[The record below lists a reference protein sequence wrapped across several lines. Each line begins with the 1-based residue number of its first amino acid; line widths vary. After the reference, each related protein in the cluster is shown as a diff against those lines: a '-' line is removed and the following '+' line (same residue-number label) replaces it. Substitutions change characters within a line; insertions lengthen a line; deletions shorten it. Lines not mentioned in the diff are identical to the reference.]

1 MHKGLLPFLLCL
13 TVGFTVSCTPP
24 PEAFTA
30 VELNTSTGGQ
40 KAVRLGKQRSANEN
54 QPEILGADILP
65 GRGMNIYQV
74 RAYIPG
80 LGVTDLIA
88 APSMAA
94 AGELLTDG
102 NESFKVGGAILLPYA
117 NRIRGELLPDG
128 QYLETTILG
137 QTVRLPANWKGNEP
151 GAEPHAMHGLI
162 LDGAMDSVHYE
173 ADSNGAR
180 VIGKLSAGG
189 FNGHWLSKADIRFES
204 ELTGSFFGF
213 RVTVENVGDDDLPM
227 GIGWHPYFV
236 FPSGKREQAKLHIPA
251 MQRALVNN
259 YDDVFPTG
267 ELEALAGTHY
277 DVSVSGGLALGDLFL
292 DDCFVDLQKAGDG
305 RVVAEIV
312 DPEARYGLRV
322 IGLSPEISAFQVY
335 APVDQAFVALE
346 PQFNWA
352 DPYSP
357 IWGGKDTGM
366 VVLKPGDSVEYAVRL
381 EVFVP

>member
-1 MHKGLLPFLLCL
+1 
-13 TVGFTVSCTPP
+13 
-24 PEAFTA
+24 
-30 VELNTSTGGQ
+30 
-40 KAVRLGKQRSANEN
+40 
-54 QPEILGADILP
+54 
-65 GRGMNIYQV
+65 
-74 RAYIPG
+74 
-80 LGVTDLIA
+80 
-88 APSMAA
+88 
-94 AGELLTDG
+94 
-102 NESFKVGGAILLPYA
+102 VGGAILLPYA

-137 QTVRLPANWKGNEP
+137 QMVRLPANWKGNEP
-151 GAEPHAMHGLI
+151 GAEPHAMHGLV
-162 LDGAMDSVHYE
+162 LDRTMDTVHYE

-180 VIGKLSAGG
+180 VIGKLAAND

-213 RVTVENVGDDDLPM
+213 RVTVENVGDEDLPM

-251 MQRALVNN
+251 NQRALVNN

-292 DDCFVDLQKAGDG
+292 DDCFIDLQKAGDG
-305 RVVAEIV
+305 RVVAEII

-352 DPYSP
+352 DPYSS

-381 EVFVP
+381 EVFLP